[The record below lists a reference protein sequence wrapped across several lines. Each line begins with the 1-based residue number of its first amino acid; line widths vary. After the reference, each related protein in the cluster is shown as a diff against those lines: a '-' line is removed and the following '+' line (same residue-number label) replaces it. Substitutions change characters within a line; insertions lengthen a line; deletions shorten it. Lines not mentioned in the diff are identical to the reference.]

1 MEVRVEVD
9 GQLDKGQLL
18 VLTVSSAGLATTSTE
33 WKAGK
38 WHRLL
43 PTNHLASTPGTE
55 FLVLSE
61 AVLTKHNGVSITRAV
76 AYHSMQGVA
85 ALCTN
90 RTTDKHLACTDQP
103 VVLDNLKGVKAAV
116 KVDVRMDRALCK
128 KISAAGPV
136 DEETL
141 LANPKEPIKGD
152 TVKLGYRI
160 GLNTDQT
167 YARWAAASYRPQQHG
182 VDSAQ
187 SLARFGR
194 HVELAA
200 LLFGYN
206 LLDRNL
212 ADSDLC
218 VLAAEVCSMPLRAHG
233 VYVADGDV
241 HPRESRRDRPTMP
254 FFGEEH
260 RFAAFDC
267 EDAAMFIVSE
277 QTHLWSLLCC
287 GGFDVHSELKKGG
300 CNPAAVETVTRV
312 LELAKSYI
320 PLHIVVGKPDS
331 KMLHAAVLMVT
342 RRHLPYLF
350 GKERDLAVPETRSKF
365 LDSVIDLRARF
376 VDACNLIGDV
386 AVTDFENGRAARD
399 KRFLHTVSTNDTVY
413 GKLVV
418 AGVYG
423 ARIGVSM
430 EGQARTIKTQLPVL
444 LQQLNGATVPSKLE
458 DWRTFTYSGPGA
470 LTLLPGADMPVDRL
484 SQEPVPISTEVTG
497 QPKRVVMT
505 RDAEEKRKYDL
516 RLFDGMP
523 VVGMIY
529 ETK

>member
-43 PTNHLASTPGTE
+43 PVDHLASTPGTE

-103 VVLDNLKGVKAAV
+103 VVLDDLKGVKAVVNVA
-116 KVDVRMDRALCK
+116 VRMDRALCK
-128 KISAAGPV
+128 KISTATTV
-136 DEETL
+136 DETTL
-141 LANPKEPIKGD
+141 LENPKEPIKGD

-182 VDSAQ
+182 IMSEQ

-194 HVELAA
+194 QVELAA
-200 LLFGYN
+200 LLFGYS
-206 LLDRNL
+206 LLDENL
-212 ADSDLC
+212 KKSHLC
-218 VLAAEVCSMPLRAHG
+218 AIAAEVCTMPLRAHG
-233 VYVADGDV
+233 VYVVDEDV
-241 HPRESRRDRPTMP
+241 HPQAGRRDRPTMP

-277 QTHLWSLLCC
+277 QTYLWSLLCC
-287 GGFDVHSELKKGG
+287 DTGNLSLRLAKGG
-300 CNPAAVETVTRV
+300 CNPAAVDTVASI
-312 LELAKSYI
+312 LDLAKSYI
-320 PLHIVVGKPDS
+320 PLHIVVGKSDS
-331 KMLHAAVLMVT
+331 KMLHVAVLMVT
-342 RRHLPYLF
+342 ERHLPYLF
-350 GKERDLAVPETRSKF
+350 GDEWKSAVPETRRKF
-365 LDSVIDLRARF
+365 LDATASLPARF

-386 AVTDFENGRAARD
+386 AVIDFEKGRAARD
-399 KRFLHTVSTNDTVY
+399 KRFLHTVSHTDTVY
-413 GKLVV
+413 GELVV

-423 ARIGVSM
+423 ARVGVSM
-430 EGQARTIKTQLPVL
+430 EGESRAIKTQLATL
-444 LQQLNGATVPSKLE
+444 LAQLNSPVVPSKL
-458 DWRTFTYSGPGA
+458 DSWRTFTYAGPGA

-505 RDAEEKRKYDL
+505 RDAEEKRSHDL